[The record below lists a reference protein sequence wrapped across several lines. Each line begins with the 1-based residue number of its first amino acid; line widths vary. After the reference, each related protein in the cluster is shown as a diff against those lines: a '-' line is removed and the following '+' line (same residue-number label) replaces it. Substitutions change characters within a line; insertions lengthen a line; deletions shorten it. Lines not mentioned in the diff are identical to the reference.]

1 VHFSPKKEKTKG
13 IKTDLKSEA
22 KTRKLRSST
31 DPYLVR
37 MILLSLASNEGGKK
51 RGSRGAERA
60 EGMRSGVAGGADE
73 ANCARR
79 PRSSPR
85 SVLRGDAYI
94 KSPLGYYYYCCYYY
108 YSGFF
113 NPTPHIF
120 SMIDAPDEMVG
131 NVIHKF

>member
-13 IKTDLKSEA
+13 IKTEA
-22 KTRKLRSST
+22 KTRKLRSGT

-37 MILLSLASNEGGKK
+37 MILLSLASKEGGKT

-60 EGMRSGVAGGADE
+60 EGMRSGVAGGADG

-85 SVLRGDAYI
+85 SVLRGDTYI
-94 KSPLGYYYYCCYYY
+94 KSPLGYYYYYYY
-108 YSGFF
+108 YSGLF
-113 NPTPHIF
+113 NPKPPIL